1 MVRAGMTARID
12 QFHAIAVSTLAHR
25 LAGEGRSIIHM
36 EFGQPSTGAPAKA
49 IEKAQHVLATDPMG
63 YWESQALKARIARS
77 YADSD
82 GLSVE
87 PQQII
92 LTCGA
97 SPALVMA
104 LTLRFA
110 PGARVA
116 LARPGYVAYR
126 NTLRSL
132 HMEPVELECGPDE
145 RFNITAA
152 ALAAMEPAPDGLI
165 LASPAN
171 PTGTVI
177 PPEEMA
183 AIAQVCRARGI
194 RVISD
199 EIYHG
204 LTYDGAQARSMLAFD
219 PDAVIINSFSKY
231 FSMAGWRLGWMVVP
245 LDQVDQARARMGN
258 LTLTPPVLS
267 QHAGLVAFDCGD
279 ELEGHVRTYARNR
292 QILLDALPELGLA
305 RIAPP
310 DGAFYI
316 WADIAHLTDD
326 SMAFCLKLLEDTGIA
341 TAPGIDF
348 DPVEGHHFFRIS
360 FAVSTPLVEEAIA
373 RMKPWFAA
381 RLAERAVGA

>member
-219 PDAVIINSFSKY
+219 PDAVSSTA
-231 FSMAGWRLGWMVVP
+231 SRSTSRWRAGVWAGWWFRSIRSIRRGRGW
-245 LDQVDQARARMGN
+245 
-258 LTLTPPVLS
+258 
-267 QHAGLVAFDCGD
+267 
-279 ELEGHVRTYARNR
+279 
-292 QILLDALPELGLA
+292 
-305 RIAPP
+305 
-310 DGAFYI
+310 
-316 WADIAHLTDD
+316 
-326 SMAFCLKLLEDTGIA
+326 A
-341 TAPGIDF
+341 T
-348 DPVEGHHFFRIS
+348 
-360 FAVSTPLVEEAIA
+360 
-373 RMKPWFAA
+373 
-381 RLAERAVGA
+381 

>member
-1 MVRAGMTARID
+1 MTARIE

-25 LAGEGRSIIHM
+25 LAGEGRSIVHM

-87 PQQII
+87 PQQVV

-132 HMEPVELECGPDE
+132 HMEPVELECGPGE

-152 ALAAMEPAPDGLI
+152 ALAAMDDLMTSVVNDGTGKAARLPDRPVAGK
-165 LASPAN
+165 
-171 PTGTVI
+171 TGTT
-177 PPEEMA
+177 
-183 AIAQVCRARGI
+183 QDSR
-194 RVISD
+194 
-199 EIYHG
+199 
-204 LTYDGAQARSMLAFD
+204 
-219 PDAVIINSFSKY
+219 DAWFIGFSADY
-231 FSMAGWRLGWMVVP
+231 VTTVW
-245 LDQVDQARARMGN
+245 MGN
-258 LTLTPPVLS
+258 DDNSPMKKITGGMAPAQLWHQVMMTAEQGLPPRPLPLP
-267 QHAGLVAFDCGD
+267 AGAVEDRPAG
-279 ELEGHVRTYARNR
+279 
-292 QILLDALPELGLA
+292 
-305 RIAPP
+305 PP
-310 DGAFYI
+310 GQ
-316 WADIAHLTDD
+316 
-326 SMAFCLKLLEDTGIA
+326 
-341 TAPGIDF
+341 TAPGVVQSQTVSSSGS
-348 DPVEGHHFFRIS
+348 DP
-360 FAVSTPLVEEAIA
+360 IA
-373 RMKPWFAA
+373 NAWHSVV
-381 RLAERAVGA
+381 RLFGG